1 MAFGQRGLD
10 RGLALQ
16 QPVQCMVEFV
26 LIDLTEAEQFAEARC
41 GGGGRQRTGGGEFGC
56 RVEDPTDEEGEDEIA
71 ATIAAGAEDTV
82 EADLAGG
89 AERGGDVAVRQAA
102 DDGEG
107 VTLGGDDGAALEHA
121 AQAFNVGRG
130 PVGQIAQCALTNL
143 AAFAVALA
151 QEDRRWRVPVWD
163 GFDVH
168 DEA

>member
-10 RGLALQ
+10 RRLALQ

-41 GGGGRQRTGGGEFGC
+41 GGGGRQRTCGREFGC
-56 RVEDPTDEEGEDEIA
+56 RVEDPTDEESEDEIA
-71 ATIAAGAEDTV
+71 TTIAAGAEDTV

-89 AERGGDVAVRQAA
+89 AERGGDVAVWQAA

-121 AQAFNVGRG
+121 AQAFNGLKQKRQYT
-130 PVGQIAQCALTNL
+130 GQTSK
-143 AAFAVALA
+143 
-151 QEDRRWRVPVWD
+151 
-163 GFDVH
+163 GFSS
-168 DEA
+168 ARSG